1 MRPRILKGV
10 LLIVA
15 FTTLGALTTGDAT
28 SAASRQSAVVW
39 LKEPTLIVSTIVQGP
54 VRFRHDAAKM
64 AKGEACT
71 TVYLWEPG
79 KTQNEEVVSFH
90 CIPTARKA
98 APKFTLRTE
107 PNPGIRIWLHPEGVP
122 VRRRYGRARCSV
134 AAQLVERATGTAA
147 ARSDRAALADDV
159 RYAPMSSRPCQAA

>member
-1 MRPRILKGV
+1 MRLRILKGV

-15 FTTLGALTTGDAT
+15 FALGALTTGDAT

-54 VRFRHDAAKM
+54 VLFTHDAAKM

-79 KTQNEEVVSFH
+79 KTSNEEVASFH

-98 APKFTLRTE
+98 APRFTLRTE
-107 PNPGIRIWLHPEGVP
+107 PNLELGFGCILKEYQFAGDTEGHGVP
-122 VRRRYGRARCSV
+122 SPPKLA
-134 AAQLVERATGTAA
+134 ERGDGDGS
-147 ARSDRAALADDV
+147 RSF
-159 RYAPMSSRPCQAA
+159 

>member
-64 AKGEACT
+64 AKG
-71 TVYLWEPG
+71 G
-79 KTQNEEVVSFH
+79 GMH
-90 CIPTARKA
+90 D
-98 APKFTLRTE
+98 
-107 PNPGIRIWLHPEGVP
+107 GVP
-122 VRRRYGRARCSV
+122 LGAR
-134 AAQLVERATGTAA
+134 QNTE
-147 ARSDRAALADDV
+147 
-159 RYAPMSSRPCQAA
+159 